1 METIKSEQNI
11 GEKTCA
17 EEQGEEMDKKV
28 GGAKQKDDSTSS
40 AAGRSNN
47 DDTILVAIAA
57 FNTNFI
63 MVITHLNL
71 FRPKKKIY
79 YIIITFHISFAK
91 KSISLESSF
100 LKKLDLVQLCET
112 EKISLN
118 NPLFKI
124 YHMLSLSGTL
134 SYAVYVYLCINCFVC
149 VLVQLFILCFSY
161 LHFLYLRI

>member
-1 METIKSEQNI
+1 MLETIKSEQNI
-11 GEKTCA
+11 GQKTCA

-47 DDTILVAIAA
+47 DDTILVAIAVAA
-57 FNTNFI
+57 FHTNFI

-71 FRPKKKIY
+71 FSPKKKIY

-91 KSISLESSF
+91 KSLSLESSF

-112 EKISLN
+112 QKISLN

-124 YHMLSLSGTL
+124 YHMLGLSGTL
-134 SYAVYVYLCINCFVC
+134 SYAVYVYLCIKF
-149 VLVQLFILCFSY
+149 
-161 LHFLYLRI
+161 FLYVYLCTFDTWEYDF